1 MSVNA
6 SRLKA
11 VENITSRI
19 APVVNKTES
28 LEDIWAVD
36 VFNLEKMEKV
46 LSKEAFESIK
56 KTTQTNAT
64 LEAEVAEEVASA
76 MKD

>member
-28 LEDIWAVD
+28 LEDIWAID
-36 VFNLEKMEKV
+36 VFNL
-46 LSKEAFESIK
+46 
-56 KTTQTNAT
+56 
-64 LEAEVAEEVASA
+64 
-76 MKD
+76 